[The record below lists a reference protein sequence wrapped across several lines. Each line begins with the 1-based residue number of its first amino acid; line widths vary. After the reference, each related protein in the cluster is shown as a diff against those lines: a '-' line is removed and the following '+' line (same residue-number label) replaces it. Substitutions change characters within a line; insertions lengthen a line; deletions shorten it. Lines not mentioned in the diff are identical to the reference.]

1 MNASSDRIEK
11 KILLR
16 APKAR
21 VWRAIADTKEFGS
34 WFGVKLDGEF
44 SPGAKVSG
52 KITSKGYD
60 HLTMTVAVERVDK
73 ERLLSFRW
81 HPYDIDP
88 SLDTSSEPMTLVEF
102 QLEETAQGT
111 LLTVIESG
119 FDKVPPAR
127 RAKAFEM
134 NDQGWAEQMKNIE
147 RHVAQG

>member
-1 MNASSDRIEK
+1 MNTMSDRIEK

-16 APKAR
+16 APRAR
-21 VWRAIADTKEFGS
+21 VWRAIADSKEFGA
-34 WFGVKLDGEF
+34 WFGVKLEGEF
-44 SPGAKVSG
+44 APGAKVSG
-52 KITSKGYD
+52 KIASKGYE
-60 HLTMTVAVERVDK
+60 HVTMFVAVEKVDK

-81 HPYDIDP
+81 HPYDVDP
-88 SLDTSSEPMTLVEF
+88 ALDTSSEPMTLVEF

-111 LLTVIESG
+111 LLTVVESG

-134 NDQGWAEQMKNIE
+134 NDQGWTEQMKNIE

>member
-1 MNASSDRIEK
+1 MNAIPDRIEK

-21 VWRAIADTKEFGS
+21 VWRAISDSKEFGS
-34 WFGVKLDGEF
+34 WFGVKLEGQF
-44 SPGAKVSG
+44 APGATVSG
-52 KITSKGYD
+52 KITSKGYE
-60 HLTMTVAVERVDK
+60 HLTMRVAVEKVDK

-81 HPYDIDP
+81 HPYDVDP

-111 LLTVIESG
+111 LLTVVESG

-134 NDQGWAEQMKNIE
+134 NDQGWSEQMKNIE

>member
-1 MNASSDRIEK
+1 MNAMSDRIEK

-21 VWRAIADTKEFGS
+21 VWRAIADAKEFGS
-34 WFGVKLDGEF
+34 WFGANLEGEF
-44 SPGAKVSG
+44 VPGAKVSG
-52 KITSKGYD
+52 KITTKGYE
-60 HLTMTVAVERVDK
+60 HLTMLVAVERVDK

-88 SLDTSSEPMTLVEF
+88 AVDSSSEPMTLVEF
-102 QLEETAQGT
+102 QLEETAEGT
-111 LLTVIESG
+111 LLTVVESG

-134 NDQGWAEQMKNIE
+134 NDQGWTEQMRNIE